1 MSPMRYAL
9 AVLGLVLG
17 LAAIVA
23 GGADDSPV
31 LQLIGVLLVVGG
43 VGLLVQTVRRRTKP
57 TSRA

>member
-1 MSPMRYAL
+1 MRYAL

-23 GGADDSPV
+23 GGADDSPG
-31 LQLIGVLLVVGG
+31 LQAIGVVLVVGG

-57 TSRA
+57 SSRA